1 MFGLL
6 KTAFAGLLI
15 LCTLCNQSKLT
26 VSKNPE
32 VPSPT
37 PVLLERG
44 MCRNGA
50 ELVKRLR
57 RAERDWLG
65 YLFLRRQPARA
76 VAELESDHKFGA
88 YTMAVPHGS
97 GAAHLVFVRL
107 ETDHR

>member
-1 MFGLL
+1 MPCSEISIGRAWATFIAPEGSRQEIRRSPESTRYRRLLRAYLDLNMFGLL

-57 RAERDWLG
+57 RA
-65 YLFLRRQPARA
+65 
-76 VAELESDHKFGA
+76 
-88 YTMAVPHGS
+88 
-97 GAAHLVFVRL
+97 
-107 ETDHR
+107 